1 MHKFTIIKM
10 FELFTGF
17 EANCEVLLQK
27 GSDVSY
33 TYWIDPDGPSAIDA
47 EDTGIIYYIVA

>member
-1 MHKFTIIKM
+1 MNNFTIIKM

-47 EDTGIIYYIVA
+47 EDTGIIYYKVA